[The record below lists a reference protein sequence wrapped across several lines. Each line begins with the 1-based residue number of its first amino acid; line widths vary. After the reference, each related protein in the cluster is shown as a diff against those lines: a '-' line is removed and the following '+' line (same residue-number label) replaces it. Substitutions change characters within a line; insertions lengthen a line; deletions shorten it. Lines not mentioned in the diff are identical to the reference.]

1 MEVGVPGGTA
11 PPFHQIKSLQ
21 ELQNEVGAL
30 LEFREVVMEAF
41 PQLKAKLRGGGGG
54 GGNRWEPG
62 VRVRRKQ
69 PSHQGGGNGSKE
81 SAVGLSASSAA
92 AEPPRSRSNSRSK
105 SVGGS
110 GGCGAPSTLIQDS
123 GFSTADS
130 SGTTGNSS
138 KKNLLPPED
147 ELWALLELIQAK
159 GSRLR
164 LEVECMKERCSL
176 LGVSGRSRSLGEL
189 RVPSDIVLQEK
200 EELCCRVQE
209 LERDNFEKASAAAAL
224 SRRVSELQEDKRR
237 LEGELA
243 EARGPHLLLARDRH
257 KEPDVLQTPLVA
269 GGDSPELYRNG
280 QQVHTPSPS
289 NSRSHSNHHYGNSG
303 SSASPCPGS
312 SAAGAR
318 RKLEQDFGRQTP
330 SVLIARCDNQ
340 SSPSSTL
347 GRLDGLV
354 SSPAEVIPCP
364 KGLTPDRHVTAAI
377 LKETNLLELQ
387 RHLITTTHHAQVVQ
401 AHLDKANKGKATIA
415 TLLEKAREEN
425 EDLKFQLEEKRIELE
440 GTRARV
446 RLLERGVGSAAGRC
460 GAGSESSAQ
469 SEDNSSTESGRAL
482 TQSRLS
488 SHQHTSN
495 QHPSHQSN
503 GSNQNQ
509 PTNRRPS
516 RIPLKA
522 PPNSLQQPS
531 SAGKNASPPQPVS
544 AQNDHQ
550 SNIKTTFW
558 SNWLRKVP

>member
-41 PQLKAKLRGGGGG
+41 PQLKAKLRGGGG

-130 SGTTGNSS
+130 S
-138 KKNLLPPED
+138 
-147 ELWALLELIQAK
+147 

-354 SSPAEVIPCP
+354 SSPAEVPP
-364 KGLTPDRHVTAAI
+364 TTYLNTPSQEI
-377 LKETNLLELQ
+377 KP
-387 RHLITTTHHAQVVQ
+387 
-401 AHLDKANKGKATIA
+401 
-415 TLLEKAREEN
+415 
-425 EDLKFQLEEKRIELE
+425 LEEKRIELE